1 MALLQAPYCL
11 RHGWVGF
18 YLRGVLLLARAGCS
32 PYLHCSTVILDSP
45 LSVLMYSTS
54 FVDETFHCRGS
65 WANLWMSIGFRVPL
79 ISHHTPTPPIFVTCN
94 RVVVMLAECY
104 TGTSVVCWHGA
115 LKLSFGLHWDKGI
128 WSAFCYH
135 PDSINWDWNGIS
147 TNQSCARACMKP
159 KISTSVWSNHII
171 RFHWIRQN
179 TSATDTFELMA
190 KSL

>member
-32 PYLHCSTVILDSP
+32 PCLHCSTVILDSP

-115 LKLSFGLHWDKGI
+115 LKLSLGSTGTRVFDQH
-128 WSAFCYH
+128 SAIIQIALIETETEFQ
-135 PDSINWDWNGIS
+135 P
-147 TNQSCARACMKP
+147 TNHVP
-159 KISTSVWSNHII
+159 EHVWSQRYQLLFGRTI
-171 RFHWIRQN
+171 
-179 TSATDTFELMA
+179 
-190 KSL
+190 